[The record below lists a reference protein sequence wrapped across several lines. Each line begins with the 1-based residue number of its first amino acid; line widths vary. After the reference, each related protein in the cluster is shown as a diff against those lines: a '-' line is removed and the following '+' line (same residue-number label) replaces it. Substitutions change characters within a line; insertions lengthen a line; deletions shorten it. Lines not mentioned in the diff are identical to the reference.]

1 MSGRLISLAAGV
13 AILVGSGAAAA
24 GAHTT
29 TYPTGIQISAAT
41 SDGGHIIVSGYI
53 SSENPKCLGNR
64 LVKLYA
70 VEAADGGGET
80 LTLLDTD
87 RTSKHGA
94 WAALADDKPSGGE
107 LRAVVTKR
115 NIGPSGHKHVCA
127 RAEETTA

>member
-1 MSGRLISLAAGV
+1 MRRLSLLIASVSAIVGV
-13 AILVGSGAAAA
+13 GTGVA

-29 TYPTGIQISAAT
+29 SYPTGIQFSAAT
-41 SDGGHIIVSGYI
+41 PDDSHIIVSGFI
-53 SSENPKCLGNR
+53 SSDRQECLGNR

-70 VEAADGGGET
+70 VEPADGGGET

-94 WAALADDKPSGGE
+94 WAAMADDKPSGGE

-115 NIGPSGHKHVCA
+115 VIRRQGHRHVCG
-127 RAEETTA
+127 RAEVTTV